1 VKGKF
6 EELKKYILENA
17 VKHSD
22 GTPIFSA
29 RHFVQMIE
37 QAKKEY
43 PYGNSVS
50 WKQKDKWFEKWF
62 GEQRVSRNAQMSTV
76 QNL

>member
-1 VKGKF
+1 MKGKF

-17 VKHSD
+17 TKLSN

-29 RHFVQMIE
+29 RYFAQMIE

-43 PYGNSVS
+43 PHGDD
-50 WKQKDKWFEKWF
+50 WRQKDKWFKKWF
-62 GEQRVSRNAQMSTV
+62 GEQK
-76 QNL
+76 